1 MENGRFL
8 LPGGVFGR
16 VERDPS
22 RFTFHVLSLII
33 VRGGALENGRPP
45 TPEEYPMFEQNFFQE
60 EVNAGPGRAGRF
72 MGQAGSWLLHVCKVL
87 FLLYSGY
94 HGISASLSYA
104 GSSELAKGAQVFGII
119 VLELT
124 LFGLYLAWHNQE
136 IGGTAQSIAA
146 GGTYGVLFL
155 LAILGIVGDSQ
166 LHAGYAVSDWLR
178 VYLTWGLP
186 AAPALAALGALLT
199 HELAPTQL
207 RARRQ
212 SAEKLEFE
220 DEQFKAFMA
229 GQRAEMATTKLI
241 RNLQLN
247 ARMSAAKQIA
257 AWYGSDEA
265 QQAITST
272 ALQHAPALLRAIGVA
287 FQEDEERG
295 AKSEPP
301 AAAVELPEKTAE
313 TPPPPT
319 LHHWV
324 MEEAARRGTTQLE
337 VLGQLLKGVMGV
349 EQPAQPEQTEKTADH
364 SEQREDFL
372 APNGHSTKL

>member
-1 MENGRFL
+1 
-8 LPGGVFGR
+8 
-16 VERDPS
+16 
-22 RFTFHVLSLII
+22 
-33 VRGGALENGRPP
+33 
-45 TPEEYPMFEQNFFQE
+45 MFEQNFFQE

-136 IGGTAQSIAA
+136 IHGTAQSIAA
-146 GGTYGVLFL
+146 SGTYALLFL

-166 LHAGYAVSDWLR
+166 LHAGYAVSNWLR

-199 HELAPTQL
+199 HELAPAQL
-207 RARRQ
+207 RARKQ
-212 SAEKLEFE
+212 TAEKLEFE

-229 GQRAEMATTKLI
+229 GQRAEMSTAKLI

-272 ALQHAPALLRAIGVA
+272 ALQHAPALLRAIGVE
-287 FQEDEERG
+287 FQEKG
-295 AKSEPP
+295 AVIPVPLEQSP
-301 AAAVELPEKTAE
+301 ASPQPSDPEKE
-313 TPPPPT
+313 TLPPPT

-324 MEEAARRGTTQLE
+324 MDEAARRGTSQLE
-337 VLGQLLKGVMGV
+337 VFSQLLKGAMGV
-349 EQPAQPEQTEKTADH
+349 EQPAQPGQAEKTAEG

-372 APNGHSTKL
+372 APTSHPTKP